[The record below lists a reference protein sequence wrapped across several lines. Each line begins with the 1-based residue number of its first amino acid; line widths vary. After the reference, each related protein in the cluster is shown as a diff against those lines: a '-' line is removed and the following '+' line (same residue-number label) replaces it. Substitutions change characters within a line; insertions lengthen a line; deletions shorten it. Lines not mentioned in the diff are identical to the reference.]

1 MGEPSAVCAP
11 RELSRGWLAAVPFA
25 FAWVVAAAMLN
36 GALAPPHGGAPGFN
50 LEPGPNKPGVHQP
63 APPPPPPPPAPH
75 HDGLVFDPAELIT
88 V

>member
-1 MGEPSAVCAP
+1 MGEPSTADAP
-11 RELSRGWLAAVPFA
+11 SRRPFGEGRGWLAAVPFA

-36 GALAPPHGGAPGFN
+36 GALAPPHGDAPGFN
-50 LEPGPNKPGVHQP
+50 QP
-63 APPPPPPPPAPH
+63 TQQLPPPPPSPPATH